1 MLHRYVFILYQM
13 VCDEGV
19 LAARSLEQID
29 DDVCVKLDLQS
40 LLQDLNYC
48 GQDIVENITVQNL
61 PDH

>member
-19 LAARSLEQID
+19 LAACSLEQID

-61 PDH
+61 PDY